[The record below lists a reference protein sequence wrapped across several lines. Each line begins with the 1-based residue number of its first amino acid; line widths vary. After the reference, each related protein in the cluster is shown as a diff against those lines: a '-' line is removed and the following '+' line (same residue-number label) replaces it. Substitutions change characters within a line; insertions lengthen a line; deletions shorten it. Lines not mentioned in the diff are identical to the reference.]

1 MYGPTIPVDL
11 PDHTQFSTPSHLT
24 GYAKKVRADLLSLLR
39 VYNGAAMSVFTLD
52 ESDTRCTECTDAF
65 TGQVVLS
72 KCPTCGGTGYT
83 SGYTHI
89 GVHQVFS
96 QLGPKVKTSTQ
107 MGDSEGQRRDT
118 FVLVDVPLLQDQD
131 LLVSRDTK
139 RVYKIVDQEPQIVAI
154 GGIVIMQ
161 VVSAA
166 PLSKPAPEYSVV
178 TW

>member
-1 MYGPTIPVDL
+1 MHGPPIPVDL
-11 PDHTQFSTPSHLT
+11 PDHNQFQTPAHLQ
-24 GYAKKVRADLLSLLR
+24 GYVNKVKADLLRTLR
-39 VYNGAAMSVFTLD
+39 VYNGKHMSVFTLD
-52 ESDTRCTECTDAF
+52 ESETRCPECTDAF

-72 KCPTCGGTGYT
+72 DCATCGGTGYT
-83 SGYTHI
+83 SGYTHV
-89 GVHQVFS
+89 GVHQIFS

-118 FVLVDVPLLQDQD
+118 FILVDVPLLQDQD
-131 LLVSRDTK
+131 LLVARDTR

-154 GGIVIMQ
+154 GGVVVMQ